1 MLLWQSLQVQ
11 DTCTE
16 SCCSDKACKYGLLVQ
31 SHVALTKPT
40 STGNCTESYC
50 SDKACEYGLLAWSHV
65 ALTKPAI
72 QVTCTV
78 MLLWQSLQVQVT
90 CTVMLLWQS
99 LWVRVTCIES
109 CCPDKACNTGYLYSH
124 VALTKPTG
132 TGYLYSHVALT
143 KRTGTGYL
151 YSHVALTKP
160 ASTGYL
166 YSHVALTKPAST
178 GYLYRVM
185 LLWQSLH
192 VQVCVLC
199 RCDCEQSLR
208 WQVHVISDLFEQSLH
223 VYNTLVWCHSD
234 GYDAVRA
241 WSVYWYLWDVMEL
254 RQSWCYR
261 HNLLWFITG
270 LGNLLVKVLLKG
282 CNSPGQRLWCDGEW
296 EVLTLTFVG

>member
-1 MLLWQSLQVQ
+1 MLWLPWIEVSCTGVCLWLLWAKSISVW
-11 DTCTE
+11 
-16 SCCSDKACKYGLLVQ
+16 SCNS
-31 SHVALTKPT
+31 
-40 STGNCTESYC
+40 
-50 SDKACEYGLLAWSHV
+50 WF
-65 ALTKPAI
+65 
-72 QVTCTV
+72 
-78 MLLWQSLQVQVT
+78 
-90 CTVMLLWQS
+90 
-99 LWVRVTCIES
+99 RVTE
-109 CCPDKACNTGYLYSH
+109 L
-124 VALTKPTG
+124 
-132 TGYLYSHVALT
+132 
-143 KRTGTGYL
+143 
-151 YSHVALTKP
+151 
-160 ASTGYL
+160 
-166 YSHVALTKPAST
+166 